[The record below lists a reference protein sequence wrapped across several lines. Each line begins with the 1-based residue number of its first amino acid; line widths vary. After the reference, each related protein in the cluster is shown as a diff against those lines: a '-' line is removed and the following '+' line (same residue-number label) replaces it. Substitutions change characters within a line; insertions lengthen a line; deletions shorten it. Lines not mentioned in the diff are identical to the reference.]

1 MLEYGIGITLYVKIT
16 DKKRLPLCGLVQ
28 PAFPHDHRYAMRV
41 FHCELRGEAVSL
53 LK

>member
-28 PAFPHDHRYAMRV
+28 RYKGFMPNGAEV
-41 FHCELRGEAVSL
+41 
-53 LK
+53 